1 MALDPKTLARFSAM
15 KAQQD
20 AFAALCAENLEKAAS
35 LRPDPGPVPEDP
47 DGSLHR
53 AARGQS
59 VITERLIEKTAENPF
74 DDTGLQGQIDELK
87 GIIGSIAQARASVEP
102 VDLKVIPDELAAFA
116 EPHESAAEARTRLLE
131 TLQGLLARFGD
142 STKTL
147 EASFGPMTDEDK
159 KLMHDLTVANARS
172 NNWLG
177 I

>member
-1 MALDPKTLARFSAM
+1 MTLDPKTFARFAAR
-15 KAQQD
+15 KAKEDEFKATCEASMALALAPKPPETPPDD
-20 AFAALCAENLEKAAS
+20 A
-35 LRPDPGPVPEDP
+35 
-47 DGSLHR
+47 DGSQRR
-53 AARGQS
+53 ALRGGGA
-59 VITERLIEKTAENPF
+59 VVTEQKIENPF